1 MNILKAAY
9 DNVPSTSRQGFHK
22 INSFCVTSFFILPY
36 KCSFCN
42 NKKASF
48 AAF

>member
-9 DNVPSTSRQGFHK
+9 DNVPSTSRQGFHS
-22 INSFCVTSFFILPY
+22 INSFCVTTFYILTY
-36 KCSFCN
+36 KYSFCN
-42 NKKASF
+42 SKKASF